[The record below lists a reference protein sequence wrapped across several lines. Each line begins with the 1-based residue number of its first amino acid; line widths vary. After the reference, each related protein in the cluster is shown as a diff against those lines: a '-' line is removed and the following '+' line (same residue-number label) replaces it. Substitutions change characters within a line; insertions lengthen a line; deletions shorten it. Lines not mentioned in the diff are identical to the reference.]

1 MALRDN
7 MSLSVSFTWMMN
19 NELDMG
25 EAGKWKMVPTTIRT
39 PSELPDVLRSHGS
52 AWEVTGAP
60 QPLLKSA
67 VKEGVFL
74 TVKQLE
80 LIHSKLGFPLPEKGQ
95 GSGKSGAVIKVDI
108 AKGLVEFLWGEETPE
123 EKNRMVDAICGKL
136 LTKVK
141 CAKDVI
147 LAVKELGAQ
156 GEIDFADIH
165 QVALNQERVEKER
178 KLRSPTED
186 SEEIKT
192 YTPGV
197 LKDLLPNVQGVSC
210 NRNPILSRYQAHY
223 PGF

>member
-1 MALRDN
+1 
-7 MSLSVSFTWMMN
+7 
-19 NELDMG
+19 
-25 EAGKWKMVPTTIRT
+25 
-39 PSELPDVLRSHGS
+39 
-52 AWEVTGAP
+52 
-60 QPLLKSA
+60 
-67 VKEGVFL
+67 
-74 TVKQLE
+74 
-80 LIHSKLGFPLPEKGQ
+80 
-95 GSGKSGAVIKVDI
+95 
-108 AKGLVEFLWGEETPE
+108 
-123 EKNRMVDAICGKL
+123 MVDAICGKL